1 MNEHRAK
8 HERAASRARTSTKLK
23 GNAHVAGCRR
33 NPELISPLPMHF
45 IPHGRPVRSWRRIL
59 RNRMPKIRPLPAN
72 ELFKA
77 IQFFLSCL
85 PATAEQPFLQL
96 LSRTSARREVIAEIQ
111 FHIPQKQQAIFPAK
125 ASDMLFK
132 SSDHLL
138 LPFHEKFAHTGVHS
152 HRLHVT
158 FRFGHLIHQHLPR
171 KNRL

>member
-1 MNEHRAK
+1 
-8 HERAASRARTSTKLK
+8 
-23 GNAHVAGCRR
+23 
-33 NPELISPLPMHF
+33 MHF

-138 LPFHEKFAHTGVHS
+138 LPLHEKFAHTGVHS

>member
-1 MNEHRAK
+1 
-8 HERAASRARTSTKLK
+8 
-23 GNAHVAGCRR
+23 
-33 NPELISPLPMHF
+33 MHF

-77 IQFFLSCL
+77 IQFFLSRL

-138 LPFHEKFAHTGVHS
+138 LPLHEKFAIQECIAIDS
-152 HRLHVT
+152 M
-158 FRFGHLIHQHLPR
+158 
-171 KNRL
+171 